1 MQLGLEF
8 IKANFTITSGK
19 FASVII
25 LVSTS
30 FAWLFMFFNF
40 FIDIF
45 LEYINNISTI
55 YNGYFFFLGFAA
67 FSALVGSVLSER
79 TNRKKFLV
87 SWIVIGLLANISLI
101 FTQEFGLAHF
111 YLISAVLGISI
122 GLGFPSCLAYLADC
136 TAVEERA
143 RISGVAVL
151 VTLIIAIL
159 SWTVASASNFGIG
172 LLILLSTVKGTSLF
186 AFISGNCE
194 RQKSEKIRSWKSIFT
209 SKDFVLYLFP
219 WLMFSVGGSLIGF
232 AFIDLPEAPYV
243 SAVQAG
249 MVLHYLTW
257 AVFGL
262 ISGIMADRL
271 GRRQPIM
278 VGLISLGVSF
288 AILGIATNPVTYVV
302 YQALSGVAWGFLF
315 TVYITIL
322 GDLSSYGSKEKF
334 YAMGA
339 IMPIILTLS
348 FNSLI
353 GLFGITAS
361 SSILSPILS
370 IVLFL
375 STFPVSRA
383 TETLPDKKIRDR
395 ELKEHVK
402 RARKFIEKSK
412 KEE

>member
-1 MQLGLEF
+1 
-8 IKANFTITSGK
+8 
-19 FASVII
+19 VII

-30 FAWLFMFFNF
+30 FAWLLMFFNF
-40 FIDIF
+40 FTNIF
-45 LEYINNISTI
+45 SVYINSNSTV
-55 YNGYFFFLGFAA
+55 YGGYFLFLGFAA

-79 TNRKKFLV
+79 TNRTKFLI
-87 SWIVIGLLANISLI
+87 SWIVIGIFANISLI
-101 FTQEFGLAHF
+101 FTQEFELAHF

-143 RISGVAVL
+143 RISGMAVL
-151 VTLIIAIL
+151 VTFIIAIL
-159 SWTVASASNFGIG
+159 SWVVAYASNFGIG
-172 LLILLSTVKGTSLF
+172 LFILLSTLKGTSLF
-186 AFISGNCE
+186 AFVSGNCK
-194 RQKSEKIRSWKSIFT
+194 RQKSEKIRSWRNVFT

-219 WLMFSVGGSLIGF
+219 WLMFSVGGSLIVLVF
-232 AFIDLPEAPYV
+232 SALPGDIYAD
-243 SAVQAG
+243 AVLYG
-249 MVLHYLTW
+249 LVLHYLTW

-262 ISGIMADRL
+262 ISGITADRI
-271 GRRQPIM
+271 GRRQPMGIGM
-278 VGLISLGVSF
+278 ISLGVSF
-288 AILGIATNPVTYVV
+288 AILGIATNPITYVV
-302 YQALSGVAWGFLF
+302 YQTLSGVAWGFLF

-353 GLFGITAS
+353 EPFGISAS

-375 STFPVSRA
+375 SILPVLRA
-383 TETLPDKKIRDR
+383 TETLPGRKIRDR
-395 ELKEHVK
+395 ELKEH
-402 RARKFIEKSK
+402 IEKIGKLIEESK
-412 KEE
+412 KEK